1 MSEENFNYDD
11 LKKVTDLWLEKY
23 KQQQPQDFSDSAKV
37 ILDQQYSAFFDEYKK
52 SLSQKDLHLIKE
64 IVQQL
69 QLLLILRQQNS

>member
-11 LKKVTDLWLEKY
+11 FKKVADLWLEKN
-23 KQQQPQDFSDSAKV
+23 KQQPQDFSDSANV

-64 IVQQL
+64 ITQQL
-69 QLLLILRQQNS
+69 QLLLWLRQQNL